1 MKPNVIDKPKS
12 SEPKPTKPEN
22 RPRRKSDRTFLL
34 KLALENAHKE
44 REISEMMDGLM
55 DCDQGPEID

>member
-1 MKPNVIDKPKS
+1 MINKPKS

-34 KLALENAHKE
+34 KLALENAREK
-44 REISEMMDGLM
+44 REIYLF
-55 DCDQGPEID
+55 I